1 MSALSELKWSLVHER
16 PDKSGKCVTY
26 IVDEH
31 GKKIAVSKRRAT
43 GEDAYALAE
52 QYAEKYLATH
62 QHADRD

>member
-1 MSALSELKWSLVHER
+1 MSALSDLKWNLVHER

-52 QYAEKYLATH
+52 QYAEQYKKENEHT
-62 QHADRD
+62 